1 MKTFFQI
8 LLTLLV
14 LASCAPEKVKL
25 ELNLNPGEVYKQR
38 LTSKMSVSQTIN
50 GRKSFMGMTVSGLMA
65 YKVLGV
71 QDSVYQMQ
79 VVYQHLT
86 MKMDLPNGVR
96 EFSSEKKDTTDIFS
110 TLLAVMK
117 NNPFY
122 VKMDRFGKIL
132 EVKNIDSLFVNMFV
146 KFPQLPEE
154 RKIQIV
160 NQLKEAY
167 GEKAFKG
174 NIEMVTAL
182 YPRNAVGKGDKWNV
196 KTELEAGFA
205 GNMDAEY
212 QLKESADEYFLVS
225 GNSKLSTADKDAY
238 IEVNGMPVK
247 YDMKGTITSEIKLSR
262 KTGWIASAHLSQ
274 FIQGV
279 AYIKDNEQMPGGM
292 AIPTAIGNEMAI
304 IDK

>member
-1 MKTFFQI
+1 
-8 LLTLLV
+8 
-14 LASCAPEKVKL
+14 
-25 ELNLNPGEVYKQR
+25 
-38 LTSKMSVSQTIN
+38 
-50 GRKSFMGMTVSGLMA
+50 
-65 YKVLGV
+65 
-71 QDSVYQMQ
+71 
-79 VVYQHLT
+79 
-86 MKMDLPNGVR
+86 
-96 EFSSEKKDTTDIFS
+96 
-110 TLLAVMK
+110 
-117 NNPFY
+117 
-122 VKMDRFGKIL
+122 
-132 EVKNIDSLFVNMFV
+132 
-146 KFPQLPEE
+146 
-154 RKIQIV
+154 
-160 NQLKEAY
+160 
-167 GEKAFKG
+167 
-174 NIEMVTAL
+174 MVTAL

>member
-146 KFPQLPEE
+146 KFP
-154 RKIQIV
+154 
-160 NQLKEAY
+160 
-167 GEKAFKG
+167 
-174 NIEMVTAL
+174 
-182 YPRNAVGKGDKWNV
+182 
-196 KTELEAGFA
+196 
-205 GNMDAEY
+205 
-212 QLKESADEYFLVS
+212 
-225 GNSKLSTADKDAY
+225 
-238 IEVNGMPVK
+238 
-247 YDMKGTITSEIKLSR
+247 
-262 KTGWIASAHLSQ
+262 
-274 FIQGV
+274 
-279 AYIKDNEQMPGGM
+279 
-292 AIPTAIGNEMAI
+292 
-304 IDK
+304 